1 VELLDLSSVE
11 ASIANLEDVKKTLL
25 KEYYDFLDV
34 FDRSEANKLPP
45 YRPSDYKIK
54 IVRNQSPL

>member
-11 ASIANLEDVKKTLL
+11 AFITNLEDVKKTLL

-34 FDRSEANKLPP
+34 FN
-45 YRPSDYKIK
+45 
-54 IVRNQSPL
+54 

>member
-45 YRPSDYKIK
+45 YYPSDYKIK
-54 IVRNQSPL
+54 IVRN

>member
-1 VELLDLSSVE
+1 MELLDLLSVE
-11 ASIANLEDVKKTLL
+11 ASITNLKDVKKTLL

-34 FDRSEANKLPP
+34 FDRLEANKLPP

-54 IVRNQSPL
+54 IVRN

>member
-1 VELLDLSSVE
+1 MELLDLSSVE
-11 ASIANLEDVKKTLL
+11 ASITNLKDVKKTLL

-34 FDRSEANKLPP
+34 FNRSEANKLPP

-54 IVRNQSPL
+54 IIRN

>member
-1 VELLDLSSVE
+1 MELLDLSSVE

-34 FDRSEANKLPP
+34 CYD
-45 YRPSDYKIK
+45 PSSS
-54 IVRNQSPL
+54 N